1 MSARNIIATPL
12 TSNAG
17 ISPQPEM
24 PRNPWFSHIEGGPL
38 EVRELRAS
46 MMNGSLSRGVADC
59 DRLKPVLLF
68 AGASMTTAKL
78 RKEIK
83 KIIDHLPPKRL
94 LSLADYVHC
103 LERPS
108 LTERLKKSEKE
119 DSEKTIAAGR
129 GTPWR
134 RVRADV

>member
-1 MSARNIIATPL
+1 M
-12 TSNAG
+12 
-17 ISPQPEM
+17 QPEM
-24 PRNPWFSHIEGGPL
+24 PRNPGFSHIEGGPL

-46 MMNGSLSRGVADC
+46 IIGGLSRGVADC
-59 DRLKPVLLF
+59 NRLKPVLLF
-68 AGASMTTAKL
+68 AGASVTTAKL

-83 KIIDHLPPKRL
+83 KIIDHLPPERL
-94 LSLADYVHC
+94 LSLADYVHF

-119 DSEKTIAAGR
+119 DSEKAIAAGR

>member
-1 MSARNIIATPL
+1 MMS
-12 TSNAG
+12 
-17 ISPQPEM
+17 
-24 PRNPWFSHIEGGPL
+24 EG
-38 EVRELRAS
+38 
-46 MMNGSLSRGVADC
+46 LSRGIANC

-68 AGASMTTAKL
+68 AGASMTTSEL

-83 KIIDHLPPKRL
+83 KIIDHLPAERL
-94 LSLADYVHC
+94 ASLADYVHF

-108 LTERLKKSEKE
+108 LTERLKESEKA
-119 DSEKTIAAGR
+119 IAAGG

>member
-1 MSARNIIATPL
+1 
-12 TSNAG
+12 
-17 ISPQPEM
+17 M
-24 PRNPWFSHIEGGPL
+24 PRNPGFSPIEGGPL

-46 MMNGSLSRGVADC
+46 MMDGSLSRGVADC

-68 AGASMTTAKL
+68 VGASMTTAKL

-83 KIIDHLPPKRL
+83 KIIDHLPPERL
-94 LSLADYVHC
+94 LSLADYVHF

-108 LTERLKKSEKE
+108 LTERLKESQKA
-119 DSEKTIAAGR
+119 IAAGR